1 MWRWVIRDYFAAFK
15 WEKIK
20 AWLKKGEW
28 FWVFYFLFLLPVIC
42 GFFETKE
49 ATLIYYLMVAP
60 IGYCLAAEALQE
72 NVLPKMFYIC
82 PMDKEERK
90 GYVERKFMFSML
102 VPAFLGAAFAMV
114 LCGMGLCKPFTA
126 IMYWVNVTIL
136 GIMTSSCFGK
146 RKVEVPDN
154 SSFKGRYLYTGEAVE
169 TCDLLI
175 SMFAIMG
182 MGIMLGDF
190 ASEESWAVWIF
201 VSVAVFIQLPL
212 TIKYLSGWKKAVENA
227 VGYAKTK
234 L

>member
-1 MWRWVIRDYFAAFK
+1 MWRWVIKDYFAAFR

-28 FWVFYFLFLLPVIC
+28 FWVFYFLFLVPVMC
-42 GFFETKE
+42 GFFETKQ
-49 ATLIYYLMVAP
+49 ATLTYYLMVAP
-60 IGYCLAAEALQE
+60 VGYCLAAEALHE
-72 NVLPKMFYIC
+72 NMLPKMFYIC

-90 GYVERKFMFSML
+90 GYVKRKFLFAML
-102 VPAFLGAAFAMV
+102 VPVFLGAVFAIV
-114 LCGMGLCKPFTA
+114 LWGMKICRPFTA
-126 IMYWVNVTIL
+126 IIYWVNVAIL

-146 RKVEVPDN
+146 RKVSVPDH
-154 SSFKGRYLYTGEAVE
+154 SSLKGETLYTGGAVE
-169 TCDLLI
+169 TSDLLI

-182 MGIMLGDF
+182 MGIMLCDF

-212 TIKYLSGWKKAVENA
+212 TVKYLSGWNKAVENA